1 MSKINNQKILKDME
15 QQKQYTS
22 NSDNTFINNQ
32 VIRSISKIIKSEKT
46 QDGEG
51 VTLNRSFPN
60 NYISE
65 FDPFLLLDEMGPMY
79 IKPGMQKGFPN
90 HPHRGFET
98 VTYLL
103 EGKFEHKDSQGHAGT
118 ISAGDVQWMTAGSG
132 VIHSEMPEKEFS
144 KNGGKLHGFQLWV
157 NIPKNNKMMKPRYQ
171 EIPQSKIPTGTTK
184 DGNVTVK
191 VIAGESLGAKAVI
204 DTITP
209 IMYLHFKL
217 KPGSRIVQPV
227 SEDYS
232 VFAYVIKGKGIFEQ
246 RSNDKVNQIIDKG
259 NLVIFDKDGKQVY
272 VRSVEDSKDPLELL
286 LIGGIALGE
295 PIARYGPFV
304 MNTQQEIYQALED
317 YRCGRLG

>member
-65 FDPFLLLDEMGPMY
+65 FDPFLLLDEMGPMD

-217 KPGSRIVQPV
+217 EPGSRIVQPV

-246 RSNDKVNQIIDKG
+246 RSNDKVNRIIDKG
-259 NLVIFDKDGKQVY
+259 NMVIFDKDGKQVY

-317 YRCGRLG
+317 YRSGRLG

>member
-65 FDPFLLLDEMGPMY
+65 FDPFLLLDEMGPMD

-103 EGKFEHKDSQGHAGT
+103 EGKFE
-118 ISAGDVQWMTAGSG
+118 
-132 VIHSEMPEKEFS
+132 
-144 KNGGKLHGFQLWV
+144 
-157 NIPKNNKMMKPRYQ
+157 R
-171 EIPQSKIPTGTTK
+171 
-184 DGNVTVK
+184 
-191 VIAGESLGAKAVI
+191 
-204 DTITP
+204 
-209 IMYLHFKL
+209 
-217 KPGSRIVQPV
+217 R
-227 SEDYS
+227 
-232 VFAYVIKGKGIFEQ
+232 
-246 RSNDKVNQIIDKG
+246 
-259 NLVIFDKDGKQVY
+259 
-272 VRSVEDSKDPLELL
+272 
-286 LIGGIALGE
+286 
-295 PIARYGPFV
+295 
-304 MNTQQEIYQALED
+304 
-317 YRCGRLG
+317 